1 MFDLLIKNARVVRPN
16 TTKVESKDIGIH
28 DGKFARVETHIEAGD
43 ARETIDANGLL
54 AFPCLV
60 DVHIHVGINSPLA
73 QDAITESKAVAMGGV
88 TTAITYF
95 RTGAYY
101 LNQAGRYEKFYCGK
115 LFSTARS
122 SRRSCGDTA
131 FFTTAKSRVRR
142 AGDMCRDRC
151 SWAMSLIR

>member
-101 LNQAGRYEKFYCGK
+101 LNQAGRYEKFFLWQAVLDGK
-115 LFSTARS
+115 VVSTFVR
-122 SRRSCGDTA
+122 GH
-131 FFTTAKSRVRR
+131 RVFHNGEI
-142 AGDMCRDRC
+142 AGAPSGRYVPRPV
-151 SWAMSLIR
+151 